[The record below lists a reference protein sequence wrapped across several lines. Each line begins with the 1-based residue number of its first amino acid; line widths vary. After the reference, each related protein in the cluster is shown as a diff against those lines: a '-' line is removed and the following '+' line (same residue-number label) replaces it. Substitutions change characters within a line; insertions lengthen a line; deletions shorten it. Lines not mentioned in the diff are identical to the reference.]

1 MFLFFYLI
9 WASNVLIPV
18 PKFLNMSSRHTIFEG
33 EIKYFNKALQ
43 EYIIHFSDGSRDFV
57 KEANFNET
65 DLYFCWFTLRNHCN
79 CFVCEEKI
87 LI

>member
-1 MFLFFYLI
+1 
-9 WASNVLIPV
+9 
-18 PKFLNMSSRHTIFEG
+18 MSSRHTIFEG

-65 DLYFCWFTLRNHCN
+65 DLYFC
-79 CFVCEEKI
+79 
-87 LI
+87 

>member
-9 WASNVLIPV
+9 SASNVLIPV
-18 PKFLNMSSRHTIFEG
+18 LKFLNISSRHTIFEG

-57 KEANFNET
+57 KEADFNET
-65 DLYFCWFTLRNHCN
+65 DLYFCWLWNWFL
-79 CFVCEEKI
+79 FI
-87 LI
+87 LL

>member
-1 MFLFFYLI
+1 MFLFFYLT

-18 PKFLNMSSRHTIFEG
+18 LKFLNISSRHFEG
-33 EIKYFNKALQ
+33 EIKYFNKAVQ
-43 EYIIHFSDGSRDFV
+43 EYIIHFGDGSRDFV

-65 DLYFCWFTLRNHCN
+65 DLYFCWFTLRNYCN